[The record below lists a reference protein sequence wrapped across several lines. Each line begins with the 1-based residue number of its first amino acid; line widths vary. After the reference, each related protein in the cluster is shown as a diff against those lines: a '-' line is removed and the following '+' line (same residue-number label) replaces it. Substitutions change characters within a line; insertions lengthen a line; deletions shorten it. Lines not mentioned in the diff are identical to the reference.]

1 MRIDLCAN
9 FDGYSVR
16 LVDETSDE
24 VLATFRTFDEAAIS
38 YRATKQA
45 SHDALGMLAACLSN
59 TETKGA

>member
-1 MRIDLCAN
+1 MRLSLCAN

-45 SHDALGMLAACLSN
+45 SHDALAMLAACLS
-59 TETKGA
+59 TTPTKEA

>member
-1 MRIDLCAN
+1 MRLSLCAN

-24 VLATFRTFDEAAIS
+24 LLGVFRTFDEAATN
-38 YRATKQA
+38 YRTLKQA
-45 SHDALGMLAACLSN
+45 AHDALGMLAACLSN